1 MTLLPGLVSVTFREL
16 SPPEIVALA
25 AKAKLSLIEWGGD
38 VHVPSGNVPKAQEVG
53 VLTREAGLQVTAY
66 GSYYRVGQPERP
78 AFETVLATAIALGA
92 PLIRVWAGS
101 HGSAQ
106 ADESAWERIL
116 ADSARICDLASEAGV
131 KVGYE
136 FHGGTLADTVPTTQR
151 LLQTVARPNLRAL
164 WQPLGDASPAARR
177 AEVEDLQPWLANVHV
192 FHWPAGKRVPL
203 ADGQAEWQEVITA
216 LADSPHLHGL
226 LLEFVKFDAP
236 AQFLADAAALRAWLF
251 RA

>member
-25 AKAKLSLIEWGGD
+25 AKAKLSLVEWGGD
-38 VHVPSGNVPKAQEVG
+38 VHVPHGNVPEAYKIG
-53 VLTREAGLQVTAY
+53 RMTRDAGLQVAAY

-78 AFETVLATAIALGA
+78 AFETVLATAVALGA

-106 ADESAWERIL
+106 ADESEWERIL
-116 ADSARICDLASEAGV
+116 ADSARICDLAADASIAV
-131 KVGYE
+131 ACE
-136 FHGGTLADTVPTTQR
+136 FHGGTLADTVPTTRR
-151 LLQTVARPNLRAL
+151 LLETVARPNLRTL

-177 AEVEDLQPWLANVHV
+177 AEVEDLRPWLANVHV

-203 ADGQAEWQEVITA
+203 ADGQAEWQDVITA

-226 LLEFVKFDAP
+226 LLEFVKCNAP
-236 AQFLADAAALRAWLF
+236 VQFLADAATLRAWLF